1 MHNQLCAE
9 GELGSDS
16 DDDDDDDDG
25 DDDGDDDDDDDDSR
39 ENYVILA
46 RSNLYLP
53 LSIFIFN
60 HPPTNQ
66 STYRLQT
73 NINVLKYTFKINP
86 KNTFENFG
94 PCHLQ
99 S

>member
-1 MHNQLCAE
+1 MQSISLSLPPQQRSKSLFPLDTRLHNQLCAE

-53 LSIFIFN
+53 L
-60 HPPTNQ
+60 
-66 STYRLQT
+66 
-73 NINVLKYTFKINP
+73 
-86 KNTFENFG
+86 
-94 PCHLQ
+94 
-99 S
+99 